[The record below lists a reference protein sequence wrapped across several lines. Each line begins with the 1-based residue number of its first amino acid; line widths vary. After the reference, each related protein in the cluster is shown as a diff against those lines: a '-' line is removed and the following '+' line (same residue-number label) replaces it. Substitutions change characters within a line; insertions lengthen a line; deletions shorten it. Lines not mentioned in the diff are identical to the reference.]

1 MDANAAP
8 RRPDCRRR
16 GQRDGRQGRH
26 APGCVAAADS
36 RRVGARP
43 KPDRCSQSPALVRVR
58 AHMARRVAARGWS
71 PGRGAAAWRR
81 GQRAHLL
88 EAAEAFSVDGRL
100 VHEDLLAAVVGRDE
114 AEALLRVEPLDLRA
128 GPSHQTACN
137 GSRRAAGRVERQCSP
152 NWTAKTRP
160 QRQGRRRLPTP
171 SRGRAQLV
179 PAERRLPPRDAWR
192 ARRGSRR
199 GGTTRGPCSGDHG
212 PPAQT
217 ASRQPRAPCPASWR
231 QPSSLAGL
239 VATPAW
245 SADLNQ
251 VVRFFATSP
260 RPPRAPCALAGSMA
274 APESMLDVPDSASF
288 SFPAEARPAA
298 AETLGRAAA
307 RRADARRAAGG
318 AHPGVLGRDQGV

>member
-1 MDANAAP
+1 VMKPKPFCVLNHLTCGPDRRIRRRAATADARLGGSKGNVALTGV
-8 RRPDCRRR
+8 RRR
-16 GQRDGRQGRH
+16 GRS
-26 APGCVAAADS
+26 A
-36 RRVGARP
+36 
-43 KPDRCSQSPALVRVR
+43 
-58 AHMARRVAARGWS
+58 
-71 PGRGAAAWRR
+71 
-81 GQRAHLL
+81 
-88 EAAEAFSVDGRL
+88 
-100 VHEDLLAAVVGRDE
+100 
-114 AEALLRVEPLDLRA
+114 RA
-128 GPSHQTACN
+128 GAGCQ
-137 GSRRAAGRVERQCSP
+137 RRAAGARSSCPPSGGCRLATPGVPGAAADVE
-152 NWTAKTRP
+152 
-160 QRQGRRRLPTP
+160 
-171 SRGRAQLV
+171 AQH
-179 PAERRLPPRDAWR
+179 
-192 ARRGSRR
+192 
-199 GGTTRGPCSGDHG
+199 RGPCSGDHG

-260 RPPRAPCALAGSMA
+260 RPPRAPCAPAGSMA

-307 RRADARRAAGG
+307 RCADARRAAGG